1 VTIPVRVV
9 RATTTGSLTA
19 NYTATASD
27 EGIFTD
33 SGNGSVTFADG
44 QGVAVITVN
53 ANNLEKGKDYT
64 YTLTFGAAEAAT
76 ADTITNSQNLQTVI
90 SIHSDYNWVS
100 AGTCTFVDYTF
111 GDGVAA
117 KNVSIIHAE
126 GTNIYRIIQPFM
138 AVYGKGGSGFSVDTG
153 IEFLLNADK
162 TITLVHDANGIV
174 CTADQYDFV
183 WVDAYVPDYCNIVC
197 NGNVFQANM
206 LGLVSGDGY
215 YGGFSFAF
223 QWDGMPE

>member
-19 NYTATASD
+19 NYTAAASD

-44 QGVAVITVN
+44 EGVAIITVN

-90 SIHSDYNWVS
+90 KIHSDYNWVS

-111 GDGVAA
+111 SDGDAA
-117 KNVSIIHAE
+117 KNVAIRHAE
-126 GTNIYRIIQPFM
+126 GTNLYEIVDPFYALYKESGDNIPFYLNPDNSIKFDEGVVAEFSGYGIYF
-138 AVYGKGGSGFSVDTG
+138 DT
-153 IEFLLNADK
+153 EN
-162 TITLVHDANGIV
+162 
-174 CTADQYDFV
+174 Y
-183 WVDAYVPDYCNIVC
+183 PDYCNVQQ
-197 NGNVFQANM
+197 NGNIFQ
-206 LGLVSGDGY
+206 VSHLLLQGTSLYTGA
-215 YGGFSFAF
+215 FAF
-223 QWDGMPE
+223 QWNGWPGE